1 MNHKITRKTSNE
13 EIDQLLKSKYME
25 EVELIESSLCKTQEN
40 MPIIKPYKE
49 SEEKIK
55 EGYDKLVASLKRK
68 EQYRY
73 EISYAERER
82 WEKIHN
88 KIKMSGFILAV
99 ILTVLMFGMI
109 EKTDMQSVCDIIK
122 ALHMI

>member
-55 EGYDKLVASLKRK
+55 EGWKTAAWQQMNAKDLKKAIEQKRRAMLAAAKDLNFDQAAFLRDEMLQMEDKLQA
-68 EQYRY
+68 
-73 EISYAERER
+73 
-82 WEKIHN
+82 
-88 KIKMSGFILAV
+88 
-99 ILTVLMFGMI
+99 I
-109 EKTDMQSVCDIIK
+109 E
-122 ALHMI
+122 

>member
-73 EISYAERER
+73 EISYAEREK

-88 KIKMSGFILAV
+88 KIKIICNCRFIWF
-99 ILTVLMFGMI
+99 IWHNW
-109 EKTDMQSVCDIIK
+109 IIFSICFYCSPYRY
-122 ALHMI
+122 ASFFS

>member
-13 EIDQLLKSKYME
+13 EIDHLLESKYME
-25 EVELIESSLCKTQEN
+25 EAELIESSLRKTQEN
-40 MPIIKPYKE
+40 RPFVKPYKE

-73 EISYAERER
+73 EICCKEKEK
-82 WEKIHN
+82 WEKNHK
-88 KIKMSGFILAV
+88 KIKMSGFILV
-99 ILTVLMFGMI
+99 FILFVLMFGMI
-109 EKTDMQSVCDIIK
+109 EKTDMQSVCDTIK
-122 ALHMI
+122 AIHMI